1 MVAHIS
7 KIKLKSMKKTLL
19 GLLLQVPVL
28 AFAQFS
34 LKGEFSAASQNK
46 KLYFIHI
53 QNNAEVIDSAV
64 VNNGKFSFN
73 LDLKEPSIAVLLLQ
87 HEGNALKDKGPKD
100 VYRFFIEP
108 GNASLTARDSVAQAK
123 VNGLAIFRE
132 DMAYKTAT
140 QASEG
145 KLIALNKEFAA
156 LAPEK
161 KAKQETIESF
171 QGRYLNLLEERKA
184 QIINFIKTNPQSY
197 ISLYAFNQD
206 LGIDDMEY
214 SLAESLF
221 NGLQDKVK
229 KYALAAVIK
238 QKLDVAKVT
247 GIGAMATDFEEKT
260 PEGIPLKLSSYK
272 GQYVLLDF
280 WASWCGPCRK
290 ENPFVVGAYEKYK
303 DKGFAILGVSI
314 DTDRNAWQKAIKT
327 DNLIWAQLIDS
338 TTEISK
344 IYGIDAIPKNFLID
358 PSGKIV
364 AKNLRGGALEDK
376 LKEIFDK
383 K

>member
-1 MVAHIS
+1 
-7 KIKLKSMKKTLL
+7 MKKTLL